1 MAIISIAACLFGI
14 SCLSSRSSR
23 SPLLWPSDMRFPP
36 LLCLRTSPSTLRS
49 LRPLP
54 SLSSSCP
61 LHTSLSRP
69 NSSQSQSDL
78 PVDGATDL
86 SHSHFISS
94 ASASSDFNPA
104 QTPNAG
110 QDIAHSLT
118 AQWEGKLSPTT
129 SHLFKLIVPLPAPGC
144 QPGQAPTPRPTAFL
158 LHPSQPLSHLSRLIS
173 GSLPPPYAHSDI
185 SYLALTGSES
195 DVDTHLRNAEKSS
208 DNSSTDVDDYAGR
221 DEGGPLLTER
231 KGEGGRWQEVAWS
244 QSTDLSDFI
253 KQSCLNEKFKI
264 VISPERDRDGAQ
276 LKGKETELRE
286 LVLQVII
293 PSFASRTHYIR
304 KRLLSLTKDLD
315 TLNKE
320 KRRIDYAAH
329 KGAQRLAVMAL
340 GGGVVYWGTVIRFT
354 FFTDAGWDMM
364 EPVTWATGFAALLGS
379 AAFLIYHNREV
390 SYSSLLDLSIT
401 ARQRKLYAEA
411 GLDLE
416 KWTEMVAEAKALRR
430 EIERIAADYDI
441 EWRGELEGLEK
452 IDNQEGARG
461 GSPKVGLPGVEIG
474 KKKEDVRENVDAKD
488 GSKEGERKEVK
499 EENETKQQEEEGK
512 VETAKIDVDKTI
524 DEASELAEESE
535 GQRSR
540 TKAAERKGEVIDSAD
555 DDKGSK
561 TRKGEGQ
568 ESDSVTK
575 GRAAAKKVINEK

>member
-1 MAIISIAACLFGI
+1 
-14 SCLSSRSSR
+14 
-23 SPLLWPSDMRFPP
+23 MRFPP
-36 LLCLRTSPSTLRS
+36 LLCLRASPSTLRS

-54 SLSSSCP
+54 SLKSSCP

-110 QDIAHSLT
+110 QDVAHSLT

-221 DEGGPLLTER
+221 DEGGPFLTER

-320 KRRIDYAAH
+320 KRRCVP
-329 KGAQRLAVMAL
+329 K
-340 GGGVVYWGTVIRFT
+340 TC
-354 FFTDAGWDMM
+354 
-364 EPVTWATGFAALLGS
+364 
-379 AAFLIYHNREV
+379 
-390 SYSSLLDLSIT
+390 LSC
-401 ARQRKLYAEA
+401 
-411 GLDLE
+411 
-416 KWTEMVAEAKALRR
+416 
-430 EIERIAADYDI
+430 
-441 EWRGELEGLEK
+441 
-452 IDNQEGARG
+452 
-461 GSPKVGLPGVEIG
+461 S
-474 KKKEDVRENVDAKD
+474 
-488 GSKEGERKEVK
+488 
-499 EENETKQQEEEGK
+499 
-512 VETAKIDVDKTI
+512 
-524 DEASELAEESE
+524 
-535 GQRSR
+535 SR
-540 TKAAERKGEVIDSAD
+540 TDSWIGLTMLPTRVRKDWQSWLLAAV
-555 DDKGSK
+555 
-561 TRKGEGQ
+561 
-568 ESDSVTK
+568 
-575 GRAAAKKVINEK
+575 

>member
-1 MAIISIAACLFGI
+1 
-14 SCLSSRSSR
+14 
-23 SPLLWPSDMRFPP
+23 MRFPGP
-36 LLCLRTSPSTLRS
+36 FCLRASPSTLRS
-49 LRPLP
+49 LSPLP
-54 SLSSSCP
+54 TLSSSRL
-61 LHTSLSRP
+61 LHTSRSHS
-69 NSSQSQSDL
+69 NHSSQSQSDL
-78 PVDGATDL
+78 PVEGATDL
-86 SHSHFISS
+86 SHSQFISS

-104 QTPNAG
+104 QTPTAG
-110 QDIAHSLT
+110 QDIAHALT
-118 AQWEGKLSPTT
+118 NQWEGKLTPTT

-144 QPGQAPTPRPTAFL
+144 QPGKTPAPRPTAFL

-195 DVDTHLRNAEKSS
+195 DVDTHLRDAEKSS
-208 DNSSTDVDDYAGR
+208 SSSSTNVDDYAGR
-221 DEGGPLLTER
+221 DEGGPFLTER

-276 LKGKETELRE
+276 LKGKEAELHE
-286 LVLQVII
+286 LVLQVLI

-315 TLNKE
+315 KLNKE

-329 KGAQRLAVMAL
+329 KGAQRLAIMAL

-416 KWTEMVAEAKALRR
+416 KWTEMVAEAKTLRK

-452 IDNQEGARG
+452 IDSRRGASSGG
-461 GSPKVGLPGVEIG
+461 GSPRVGLPGVEVG
-474 KKKEDVRENVDAKD
+474 EKKEDVRENVDSKD
-488 GSKEGERKEVK
+488 GSKEGENKEMK
-499 EENETKQQEEEGK
+499 EENETKQKEEEGK
-512 VETAKIDVDKTI
+512 VETEKIDIDKTI

-535 GQRSR
+535 EQRNHD
-540 TKAAERKGEVIDSAD
+540 KAAQRRGEAINSSDN
-555 DDKGSK
+555 DKGSK
-561 TRKGEGQ
+561 ARKGGGH
-568 ESDSVTK
+568 ESDSVIK
-575 GRAAAKKVINEK
+575 GRAAAKKVIDEK

>member
-1 MAIISIAACLFGI
+1 M
-14 SCLSSRSSR
+14 
-23 SPLLWPSDMRFPP
+23 
-36 LLCLRTSPSTLRS
+36 
-49 LRPLP
+49 
-54 SLSSSCP
+54 
-61 LHTSLSRP
+61 
-69 NSSQSQSDL
+69 
-78 PVDGATDL
+78 
-86 SHSHFISS
+86 
-94 ASASSDFNPA
+94 SSDEE
-104 QTPNAG
+104 QT
-110 QDIAHSLT
+110 Q
-118 AQWEGKLSPTT
+118 
-129 SHLFKLIVPLPAPGC
+129 
-144 QPGQAPTPRPTAFL
+144 
-158 LHPSQPLSHLSRLIS
+158 IS
-173 GSLPPPYAHSDI
+173 
-185 SYLALTGSES
+185 
-195 DVDTHLRNAEKSS
+195 
-208 DNSSTDVDDYAGR
+208 
-221 DEGGPLLTER
+221 
-231 KGEGGRWQEVAWS
+231 
-244 QSTDLSDFI
+244 
-253 KQSCLNEKFKI
+253 
-264 VISPERDRDGAQ
+264 
-276 LKGKETELRE
+276 
-286 LVLQVII
+286 
-293 PSFASRTHYIR
+293 
-304 KRLLSLTKDLD
+304 
-315 TLNKE
+315 
-320 KRRIDYAAH
+320 
-329 KGAQRLAVMAL
+329 
-340 GGGVVYWGTVIRFT
+340 
-354 FFTDAGWDMM
+354 
-364 EPVTWATGFAALLGS
+364 
-379 AAFLIYHNREV
+379 YHNREV